1 MNGNHLEVM
10 KKITSTRTLSS
21 PLFVIRNIWSKPL
34 LRIVGD
40 GRDFFKVMETDGV
53 TKVNNVTYKK
63 YLCVEAVD
71 SIRLDTSLFTS

>member
-1 MNGNHLEVM
+1 M

-53 TKVNNVTYKK
+53 TKVNNVLK
-63 YLCVEAVD
+63 YLCVVAAD
-71 SIRLDTSLFTS
+71 SIQAKHND